1 MYASPTMQIC
11 KRKDENTVS
20 DTFDSYYDLQPYHS
34 FRELEFYEGKI
45 PLEEDDL
52 PAAFLAT
59 TFGCYMRRT
68 RRLPVNEMY
77 PNTGEI
83 TAGFPRYFL
92 YIPKNNRY
100 LKTGRSP

>member
-52 PAAFLAT
+52 PVEFLTAMES
-59 TFGCYMRRT
+59 GDLIAEEDLNDL
-68 RRLPVNEMY
+68 RL
-77 PNTGEI
+77 
-83 TAGFPRYFL
+83 L
-92 YIPKNNRY
+92 YEEDTPP
-100 LKTGRSP
+100 SC